1 MESRSVDQ
9 LLAQLRATAALAKG
23 EAAGKGTAIGGEGG
37 DFAHALQTLMSQV
50 NTQQVDADKMA
61 KAFALGD
68 PNVNLHEVMSAL
80 QKANISFQSMVQVR
94 NKLVSAYQDIMNT
107 QV

>member
-1 MESRSVDQ
+1 METKGIDQ
-9 LLAQLRATAALAKG
+9 LLAQLRATAALAQNDKSPKEISG
-23 EAAGKGTAIGGEGG
+23 SDGG
-37 DFAHALQTLMSQV
+37 DFAQALHSLMSQV

-61 KAFALGD
+61 QAFSTGD
-68 PNVNLHEVMSAL
+68 ANVNLHEVMSAL

-94 NKLVSAYQDIMNT
+94 NKLVTAYQDIMNT